1 MNEQMT
7 VNQLKECVNKT
18 FSDEKCGN
26 VFRIKGFMSDEDGWI
41 ELNAT
46 KKETVIKPIKEG
58 QEIFIVI
65 GEDLVQD
72 EIDKYWK

>member
-1 MNEQMT
+1 MY
-7 VNQLKECVNKT
+7 
-18 FSDEKCGN
+18 S
-26 VFRIKGFMSDEDGWI
+26 
-41 ELNAT
+41 ELT

>member
-1 MNEQMT
+1 
-7 VNQLKECVNKT
+7 
-18 FSDEKCGN
+18 
-26 VFRIKGFMSDEDGWI
+26 MSDEDGWI

-58 QEIFIVI
+58 HEIFIVI